1 MQGTADSSSV
11 CFLLAVV
18 KFSKE
23 STLKGFD
30 HHDQGYVFGETHIP
44 SEMYFHYLPI
54 SPFWFDK
61 QSHVT

>member
-30 HHDQGYVFGETHIP
+30 HYDQGYVFGETHIP
-44 SEMYFHYLPI
+44 SEMYFRYLPI